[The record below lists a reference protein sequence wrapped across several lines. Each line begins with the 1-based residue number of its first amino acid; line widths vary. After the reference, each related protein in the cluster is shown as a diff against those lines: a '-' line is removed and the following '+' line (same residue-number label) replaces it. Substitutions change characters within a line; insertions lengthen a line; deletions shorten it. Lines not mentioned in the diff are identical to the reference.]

1 MNSEIFYLAGA
12 ERSERGVSPFCEARL
27 ECAGMGA
34 PPEPLL
40 TLLLPGLEGTGRL
53 FSRFLAAGGGG
64 LELRAISYP
73 RDRFLGYA
81 DLEELVA
88 RELPADR
95 PFALLGESFSGPLA
109 LRLAAKAP
117 PGLVG
122 VILVTTFHRK
132 PAAPLFRRLSLLAP
146 AFFRMPLPPHVVRLL
161 LAGSDA
167 PDDVVA
173 EVRSTVA
180 TVDAQVM
187 AARVREA
194 LQVDATDALLACPVP
209 ILFLGG
215 KDDRLL
221 RSALPI
227 EIRSLRPDAEI
238 RMLDAPHLVLQR
250 RPKEAM
256 ELVTSF
262 LQRCHKRLPGKA
274 A

>member
-1 MNSEIFYLAGA
+1 MAGP
-12 ERSERGVSPFCEARL
+12 SD
-27 ECAGMGA
+27 
-34 PPEPLL
+34 PLL

-53 FSRFLAAGGGG
+53 FSRFLAAADGA
-64 LELRAISYP
+64 LELRALSYP

-81 DLEELVA
+81 ALEELVA
-88 RELPADR
+88 RELPVDR

-117 PGLVG
+117 AGLLAV
-122 VILVTTFHRK
+122 VLVTTFHRN
-132 PAAPLFRRLSLLAP
+132 PAAPLFRRLSLIAP
-146 AFFRMPLPPHVVRLL
+146 VFFRMPLPPHVVRLL

-167 PDDVVA
+167 PDDLVA

-180 TVDAQVM
+180 TVEPGVM

-194 LQVDATDALLACPVP
+194 LRVDATEALRACPAP
-209 ILFLGG
+209 ILFIGG

-250 RPKEAM
+250 CPEQAM
-256 ELVTSF
+256 ELVTGF
-262 LQRCHKRLPGKA
+262 LRRCLKGVPGYSGRPEFRVSLSPLGERG
-274 A
+274 